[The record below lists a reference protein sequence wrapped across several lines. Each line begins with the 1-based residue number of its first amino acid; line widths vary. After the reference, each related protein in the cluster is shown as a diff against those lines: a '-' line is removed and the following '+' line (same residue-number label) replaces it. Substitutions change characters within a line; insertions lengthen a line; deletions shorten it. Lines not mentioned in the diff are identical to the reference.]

1 MARLR
6 EGPSLMF
13 IRGEEEEEEEERME
27 EDMTW
32 VSPIFVQNFYTVSLT
47 FF

>member
-13 IRGEEEEEEEERME
+13 IRGEEEEEEEEEEERME

-32 VSPIFVQNFYTVSLT
+32 VSPI
-47 FF
+47 